1 MSDTPDNRTGE
12 VGPGK
17 PPKDGRWRKG
27 QSGNPRGR
35 RKEAESCRDLLKEE
49 LDALIRIQ
57 EDGKI
62 ITLTKRK
69 LWVKRIVNGA
79 IQGDPHCEKILM
91 MIEKP
96 KGSPRQGGG
105 RGGLRIH
112 EVDSEDEIP
121 PH

>member
-1 MSDTPDNRTGE
+1 MSDTPTNHTGE
-12 VGPGK
+12 IGPGQL
-17 PPKDGRWRKG
+17 PKDTKWQKG
-27 QSGNPRGR
+27 QSGNPSGR
-35 RKEAESCRDLLKEE
+35 RKKDESCRDLLKEE

-62 ITLTKRK
+62 ITLSKRK

-79 IQGDPHCEKILM
+79 IKGDPLCEKILM

-96 KGSPRQGGG
+96 EESPRRG
-105 RGGLRIH
+105 GGLRIH
-112 EVDSEDEIP
+112 DVDSEDEIP